1 MNTMN
6 KSTLPRASASCRYS
20 PSTKALGSSF
30 YWALRLMP
38 QARREAMFHIYAF
51 CREVDDIAD
60 GTDDA
65 ATKTARLN
73 AWRDDVESL
82 FSGSAPTPAAE
93 CLKPV
98 VERYAL
104 DKADML
110 AVIDGMQTD
119 AHDAVRMDDE
129 AAFDLYLDR
138 VASAVGRLSDKVFG
152 VDGPAADRL
161 AHHLGRALQITNILR
176 DLDEDAGRNRLY
188 LPLSLLRRHAIE
200 SDDPRTVLVHEN
212 LIGVLSELVDR
223 AQGHY
228 AEARAALVQLDR
240 SKTRPARMML
250 AVYDRVLE
258 KVQARGL
265 CRSDVRV
272 RLSKP
277 EKLWLVLRHGM
288 L

>member
-1 MNTMN
+1 MNTMDQ
-6 KSTLPRASASCRYS
+6 STSSCASAPCRHS
-20 PSTKALGSSF
+20 PSVKAVGSSF

-38 QARREAMFHIYAF
+38 QNRREAMFHIYAF

-65 ATKTARLN
+65 VTKMTRLE

-82 FSGSAPTPAAE
+82 FGSGVPTPAVE

-98 VERYAL
+98 VECYGL

-119 AHDAVRMDDE
+119 ANDVVRMDDE

-138 VASAVGRLSDKVFG
+138 VASSVGRLSDKVFG
-152 VDGPAADRL
+152 VGGPAAERL

-188 LPLSLLRRHAIE
+188 LPLSLLRRHGIE
-200 SDDPRTVLVHEN
+200 TDNPRVVLAHAN
-212 LIGVLSELVDR
+212 LNGPLLELVNR
-223 AQGHY
+223 AHGHY
-228 AEARAALVQLDR
+228 DQARAALVQLDR
-240 SKTRPARMML
+240 SKTRPARTML
-250 AVYDRVLE
+250 ALYRRVLE

-265 CRSDVRV
+265 MRTDVRV
-272 RLSKP
+272 RLSKL
-277 EKLWLVLRHGM
+277 EKFWLVLRHGM
-288 L
+288 V